1 MVLYILK
8 GKEYMKKKLNLGKLF
23 IALFMVYSCYTLVNQ
38 QFTIQNIKVQSED
51 QKQQFLKLK
60 EKNQK
65 LQDDVKMSKTDM
77 YIEKLAR
84 ERLELVKKGE
94 IPVIN
99 NK

>member
-1 MVLYILK
+1 
-8 GKEYMKKKLNLGKLF
+8 MKKKLNLGRLF
-23 IALFMVYSCYTLVNQ
+23 IALFIVYSCYTLITQ
-38 QFTIQNIKVQSED
+38 QLTIHNIKVQSENE
-51 QKQQFLKLK
+51 KQQFLKLK

-65 LQDDVKMSKTDM
+65 LQDEVKMSKTDM

-84 ERLELVKKGE
+84 ERLELIKKGE